1 MVVCYL
7 EATHVSFTGE
17 VILVNDTKNLPHA
30 CAHTLHGHGGSG
42 NIDDILVDPDW
53 IFEGFPHEL
62 IEKTLFGNLSAAA
75 LTVNQDSD
83 ISNFPICAHANNKG
97 KRVELSD
104 LLRNNCISLN
114 SAVPLSYISSK
125 SIFIQPP
132 T

>member
-30 CAHTLHGHGGSG
+30 CTHTLHGHGSPG
-42 NIDDILVDPDW
+42 NIDDILVDPDR

-75 LTVNQDSD
+75 LTVNQDSH
-83 ISNFPICAHANNKG
+83 ITNFAIRAYANNKG
-97 KRVELSD
+97 KRVEFTD
-104 LLRNNCISLN
+104 LLRNNRIS
-114 SAVPLSYISSK
+114 
-125 SIFIQPP
+125 
-132 T
+132 